1 MNQALWI
8 AKTGL
13 DAQQTRMSVIS
24 NNLANVNTTG
34 FKKGRAVFEDL
45 IYQNVRQAGSQSS
58 QDTQLPSGLM
68 LGTGVRTVATEKSF
82 TQGNIVQT
90 DNALD
95 VAIEGRGFLQIL
107 LPDGRVGY
115 TRDGSM
121 KIDSEG
127 RFVTASGYELQP
139 GIVLPQNSQSV
150 SISRDGIVT
159 ATIPGSVAPV
169 QVGTLQMADFINPA
183 GLQPAGENLF
193 IETAASGPPQ
203 VGNPGL
209 NGLGTLVQGALEGS
223 NVNTVEELV
232 NMIETQ
238 RAYEVNS
245 KAISTADAMLQFANN
260 QLGR

>member
-1 MNQALWI
+1 MSQILWI

-13 DAQQTRMSVIS
+13 DAQQTRMAVIS

-45 IYQNVRQAGSQSS
+45 IYQNVRQAGAQSS

-82 TQGNIVQT
+82 TQGNLVQT

-95 VAIEGRGFLQIL
+95 VAVEGRGFLQIL
-107 LPDGRVGY
+107 MPDGTVGY
-115 TRDGSM
+115 TRDGSL

-139 GIVLPQNSQSV
+139 GIVLPQNTQSV
-150 SISRDGIVT
+150 TISRDGIVT
-159 ATIPGSVAPV
+159 AAVPGSVAPV
-169 QVGTLQMADFINPA
+169 QVGTLQLADFINPA

-193 IETAASGPPQ
+193 LETAASGPPQ

-209 NGLGTLVQGALEGS
+209 NGLGTLMQGSLEGS

-238 RAYEVNS
+238 RAYEINS
-245 KAISTADAMLQFANN
+245 KAISTADQMLQYVNN